1 MITYIKQIIPELSK
15 FSKKLDDISV
25 FQNQKWINLDTDS
38 SLKKLYI
45 FRPENKLIISIN
57 GDVTIGYWEYIDDCT
72 ILISLDGLN
81 RLLRH
86 KFINDE
92 FLILNADNTEDYAFF
107 IKEDESLKHIN
118 SMEMIL
124 NRINNIAPIP
134 KIDWEYNIISEYD
147 SYDIAWG
154 NFKVFEIQ
162 FTYDGSIEKF
172 YKGHL
177 SQKYFYFDFI
187 DGKKYM
193 EKKHDI
199 IELIINN
206 KSKRISH

>member
-1 MITYIKQIIPELSK
+1 MITYIKQIIPELTK

-45 FRPENKLIISIN
+45 FRPENKLIVSIN
-57 GDVTIGYWEYIDDCT
+57 GDVTLGYWEYIDDCT
-72 ILISLDGLN
+72 ILISLDGLK

-124 NRINNIAPIP
+124 NRINNITQIP
-134 KIDWEYNIISEYD
+134 KLNWEYNIISEYD
-147 SYDIAWG
+147 SYDIFWG
-154 NFKVFEIQ
+154 NYKVFEIQ

-172 YKGHL
+172 YKGRL
-177 SQKYFYFDFI
+177 SQKYFYFHFI
-187 DGKKYM
+187 EGKIYM

-206 KSKRISH
+206 KAKRISH